1 MTILSTWIPE
11 GPTSCWFK
19 ELGSAHVVG
28 KGAPVA
34 NSVKFIF
41 LWFTFH
47 KHICLSTEGWIK
59 KMLYTHTHTHTMEYH
74 PAIKENKR
82 IPRAAT

>member
-1 MTILSTWIPE
+1 MRIFTQEAMTILSTWILG
-11 GPTSCWFK
+11 GPTSCWSK
-19 ELGSAHVVG
+19 ELGLAHVVG

-47 KHICLSTEGWIK
+47 KHICLSTERWIK
-59 KMLYTHTHTHTMEYH
+59 KMLYTHTHKHNGILLSHKGE
-74 PAIKENKR
+74 
-82 IPRAAT
+82 